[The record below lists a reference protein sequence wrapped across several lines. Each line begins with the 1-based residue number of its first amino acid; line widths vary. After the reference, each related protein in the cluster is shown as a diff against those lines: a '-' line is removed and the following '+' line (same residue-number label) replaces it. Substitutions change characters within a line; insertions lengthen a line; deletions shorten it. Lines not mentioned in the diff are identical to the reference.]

1 MARTLRR
8 WQAILL
14 GVPAL
19 VALAVPA
26 WTGAQEPAMPAP
38 DKAMAKQAAVNVA
51 APAPRPDDRPYPINL
66 PTALKLASVRDLDI
80 ELASAQIRIAAAQF
94 DRAKVLWLPTL
105 LIGGDYFRQ
114 DGSLQDSAGN
124 IVSASKSSLMAGAAP
139 SMIFAVTEAIFEPLA
154 TRQVLRAREANFQ
167 AATNDALLAVAEAY
181 FNVQQARGELA
192 GAEDALAKAVKVAE
206 TAKGLKEDLVPAVE
220 ATRAQTEVYRRRQ
233 VVHSARERWRVASAE
248 LSRLLRL
255 DGAVLVD
262 PLESPALQISL
273 VPPETAIDDLI
284 AQALTSRPE
293 LAAQQALV
301 QATLRRL
308 REEKIRPFVPSVLL
322 RGAATNP
329 AGTLSSGVFGG
340 GIDGRMGDASFRNT
354 MDLQLLWELQ
364 NLGLGN
370 RARKNERKAEHDAS
384 VVELF
389 RVQDRVAAEV
399 VQAQAQVR
407 SAAARIE
414 EAEAELRDAAL
425 SATQN
430 IEGMSQTKRP
440 GGNILLLVIR
450 PQEAVAA
457 VQALA
462 QAYLDYYGS
471 VADYNRAQF
480 RLYRALGQP
489 AEHLIGDDRCCPNG
503 PGSCVA
509 PVLPPPQQ
517 AEP

>member
-1 MARTLRR
+1 
-8 WQAILL
+8 
-14 GVPAL
+14 V
-19 VALAVPA
+19 
-26 WTGAQEPAMPAP
+26 
-38 DKAMAKQAAVNVA
+38 
-51 APAPRPDDRPYPINL
+51 
-66 PTALKLASVRDLDI
+66 
-80 ELASAQIRIAAAQF
+80 
-94 DRAKVLWLPTL
+94 
-105 LIGGDYFRQ
+105 
-114 DGSLQDSAGN
+114 
-124 IVSASKSSLMAGAAP
+124 
-139 SMIFAVTEAIFEPLA
+139 
-154 TRQVLRAREANFQ
+154 
-167 AATNDALLAVAEAY
+167 LAVAEAY

-248 LSRLLRL
+248 LARLLRL
-255 DGAVLVD
+255 EACVLVD
-262 PLESPALQISL
+262 PLESPALQVSL
-273 VPPETAIDDLI
+273 VPPDACIDELI
-284 AQALTSRPE
+284 AQALTNRPE

-308 REEKIRPFVPSVLL
+308 REEKLRPFLPSVLL

-354 MDLQLLWELQ
+354 MDLQLLWAVE
-364 NLGLGN
+364 NLGFGN
-370 RARKNERKAEHDAS
+370 RARQNERKAEHGAS

-389 RVQDRVAAEV
+389 RVQDRIAAEV

-407 SAAARIE
+407 SAAARIG

-440 GGNILLLVIR
+440 GGNILVVVIR

-462 QAYLDYYGS
+462 QAYVDYYGS
-471 VADYNRAQF
+471 IADYNRSQF

-489 AEHLIGDDRCCPNG
+489 AEHLIGDERCCPNG
-503 PGSCVA
+503 AGCGEA
-509 PVLPPPQQ
+509 PTPPLGQPHEALPLPKPV
-517 AEP
+517 P